1 MLGKTVE
8 QEISIIL

>member
-8 QEISIIL
+8 QEILIIL